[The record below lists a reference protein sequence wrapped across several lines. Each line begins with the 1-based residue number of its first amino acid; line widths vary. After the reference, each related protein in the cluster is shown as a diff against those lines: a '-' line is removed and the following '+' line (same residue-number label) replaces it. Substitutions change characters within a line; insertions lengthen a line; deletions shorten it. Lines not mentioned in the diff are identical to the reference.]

1 MKTWF
6 KALIGALVVTL
17 LFVGYSQAK
26 PNLSEKTFEV
36 KPGGTFY
43 LESDSGALE
52 VVSHTANT
60 VEVQVKNKSGK
71 DDSFVVSYEQDG
83 NDVRVIGEREGLS
96 SFWSSSNVTFMIK
109 VPEDYNVDL
118 RTGGG
123 SISLSDLRGQVE
135 AYTSG
140 GSIRL
145 GQIEGDVNVK
155 TSGGS
160 IKVEE
165 VAGNINAHTSG
176 GSIKATITKQPT
188 KDCKLT
194 TSGGSVTAYLSPS
207 IAVDLVAS
215 TSGGTVGSDFDVNGT
230 LKKKSLKGTING
242 GGPELVLK
250 TSGGS
255 VRIKKL

>member
-1 MKTWF
+1 MNTWF
-6 KALIGALVVTL
+6 KTLTGVLLVTL
-17 LFVGYSQAK
+17 LFVGISQAK
-26 PNLSEKTFEV
+26 PSLSEKTFEV
-36 KPGGTFY
+36 KPGGTLY
-43 LESDSGALE
+43 LESDSGAVE
-52 VVSHTANT
+52 VVSHSGTT
-60 VEVQVKNKSGK
+60 VEVRVKKKGDNKE
-71 DDSFVVSYEQDG
+71 SFVVTYEQDG
-83 NDVRVIGEREGLS
+83 NDVKVVGEREG
-96 SFWSSSNVTFMIK
+96 SFFRRSSNVQFIIK

-123 SISLSDLRGQVE
+123 SINLSKLRGQVE

-145 GQIEGDVNVK
+145 GHIEGDVNVK

-215 TSGGTVGSDFDVNGT
+215 TSGGTVGSEFDVNGS
-230 LKKKSLKGTING
+230 LKKQSLKGTING
-242 GGPELVLK
+242 GGPQLVLK

-255 VRIKKL
+255 VRVKKL

>member
-1 MKTWF
+1 MKTWY
-6 KALIGALVVTL
+6 KALIGALVVAL
-17 LFVGYSQAK
+17 LFVGFSQAK
-26 PNLSEKTFEV
+26 PNLSEKTFKV
-36 KPGGTFY
+36 KPGGTLY
-43 LESDSGALE
+43 LESDAGAVE
-52 VVSHTANT
+52 VVSHAANT
-60 VEVQVKNKSGK
+60 VEVQVKQRGDNQ
-71 DDSFVVSYEQDG
+71 DSFVVSYEQDG
-83 NDVRVIGEREGLS
+83 NDVKIVGEKKGL
-96 SFWSSSNVTFMIK
+96 SFWSSTSVKFLIK

-123 SISLSDLRGQVE
+123 SIDLSDLRGQVD

-145 GQIEGDVNVK
+145 GQIEGDVDVK

-165 VAGNINAHTSG
+165 VAGNIEAHTSG

-188 KDCKLT
+188 KDCELT
-194 TSGGSVTAYLSPS
+194 TSGGSVTAYLAPS

-215 TSGGTVGSDFDVNGT
+215 TNGGSVSSEFDVNVT
-230 LKKKSLKGTING
+230 LKKRSLKGTING
-242 GGPELVLK
+242 GGPSLVLK

-255 VRIKKL
+255 VRVKKL

>member
-1 MKTWF
+1 MKAWF
-6 KALIGALVVTL
+6 KALTGALVVTL

-36 KPGGTFY
+36 KPGGTLY
-43 LESDSGALE
+43 LESDSGAVQ

-60 VEVQVKNKSGK
+60 VEVQVKDKGNNK
-71 DDSFVVSYEQDG
+71 DSFVVSYEQDG
-83 NDVRVIGEREGLS
+83 NDVKIVGEKEGM
-96 SFWSSSNVTFMIK
+96 SFFGSSNVKFLIK

-123 SISLSDLRGQVE
+123 SIELSDLRGQVE

-145 GQIEGDVNVK
+145 GQIEGDVNAK

-215 TSGGTVGSDFDVNGT
+215 ARGGSVGSEFDVNGS